1 MVVDMQAVRAHVA
14 RGRIL
19 VDEPTDLPDGTELC
33 LVPVDDS
40 GELSDDERAELVQSI
55 EDGAEDIARGEY
67 VDGLEF
73 ANQLLARRVTEA
85 R

>member
-1 MVVDMQAVRAHVA
+1 MQAVRAHVA
-14 RGRIL
+14 HGRIL

-40 GELSDDERAELVQSI
+40 GELSDDERSALIQSI
-55 EDGAEDIARGEY
+55 EDGAEEIARGEY

-73 ANQLLARRVTEA
+73 ANQLLAKRATEA

>member
-1 MVVDMQAVRAHVA
+1 MQAVRAHVA

-40 GELSDDERAELVQSI
+40 AEFSDDERAALVQSI
-55 EDGAEDIARGEY
+55 EAGAEDIMRGDY

-73 ANQLLARRVTEA
+73 ANQLLAKRGTDTR
-85 R
+85 

>member
-1 MVVDMQAVRAHVA
+1 MDMQAVRAHVA

-33 LVPVDDS
+33 LVAVDDS
-40 GELSDDERAELVQSI
+40 GELSDDERAELIQSI

-73 ANQLLARRVTEA
+73 ANQLLAKRATEA

>member
-40 GELSDDERAELVQSI
+40 GEVQSI

-67 VDGLEF
+67 VDGLGF
-73 ANQLLARRVTEA
+73 ANQLLARRATEA

>member
-73 ANQLLARRVTEA
+73 ANQLLARRATEA